1 MVPGLVLTACQ
12 YSALANP
19 PEQAIEVSL
28 TVRSSLPQ
36 QPPDARAERLDETSA
51 VVTGS
56 IPVPNPCY
64 SVAAQAQ
71 SHERT
76 LTLSLIGTSS
86 AEVCIQ
92 VLSSITY
99 ESTLTG
105 LTAGAYDLI
114 VVYEYPACDNGIVHT
129 IAQAN

>member
-1 MVPGLVLTACQ
+1 M
-12 YSALANP
+12 
-19 PEQAIEVSL
+19 
-28 TVRSSLPQ
+28 
-36 QPPDARAERLDETSA
+36 
-51 VVTGS
+51 
-56 IPVPNPCY
+56 PNPCY

-114 VVYEYPACDNGIVHT
+114 VVYEYPETGWDPIRMQRSLEARE
-129 IAQAN
+129 